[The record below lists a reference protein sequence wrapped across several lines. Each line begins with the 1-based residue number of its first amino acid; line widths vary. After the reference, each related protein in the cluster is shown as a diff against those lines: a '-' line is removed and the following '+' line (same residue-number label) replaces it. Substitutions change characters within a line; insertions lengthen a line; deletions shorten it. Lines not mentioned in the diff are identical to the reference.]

1 MKPKTAI
8 ILSLIGCL
16 LIIVLSFGG
25 CGISAYNSEV
35 DLRKTIQ
42 AKNKANEASLDTMWK
57 IIQQKAQISEKA
69 VSEIKDMN
77 AVYGDLVSGREGGS
91 LFKMVSENHPNLG
104 QAEVSKLMMP
114 LMVAVEAE
122 RKTYKRDQ
130 QALIDLNAE
139 REKILE
145 SWIKC
150 KILLPLFGADTT
162 PFVYRKGEEH
172 QEFVAQGVEPG
183 KGKYYLITVVTSTK
197 TQKMIQEAAE
207 DDIDLFK
214 E

>member
-8 ILSLIGCL
+8 ILAIVGCL
-16 LIIVLSFGG
+16 LILVLSFGG
-25 CGISAYNSEV
+25 CGIAAYNSEV
-35 DLRKTIQ
+35 DLRKAIE

-69 VSEIKDMN
+69 TSEIKDMN
-77 AVYGDLVSGREGGS
+77 AVYGDLVSGREGGA

-104 QAEVSKLMMP
+104 QAEVTKLMMP
-114 LMVAVEAE
+114 LMASVEAE

-139 REKILE
+139 RERILE
-145 SWIKC
+145 SFLKA

-162 PFVYRKGEEH
+162 PFIYRKGDEH
-172 QEFVAQGVEPG
+172 NTFVEQGVDPG
-183 KGKYYLITVVTSTK
+183 KGKYYLITVVTSKK
-197 TQKMIQEAAE
+197 TQGMIQEAAE